1 MVLVNPCPLP
11 LIHTLT
17 NACFCKARWT
27 LVAADTQSNR
37 DNQHQK
43 QTIIKTRTAITT
55 KYENNNNVSDANN
68 RCENGLNDMIYGLL
82 KLAELRKGM
91 NPRIL
96 SSIISLDNATN
107 IGHSAKH

>member
-37 DNQHQK
+37 DNQHHK
-43 QTIIKTRTAITT
+43 LLQTIIKTRTIITS
-55 KYENNNNVSDANN
+55 KYENNNNVSNANN
-68 RCENGLNDMIYGLL
+68 RCENGLNDMIYGS
-82 KLAELRKGM
+82 
-91 NPRIL
+91 L
-96 SSIISLDNATN
+96 SEIQF
-107 IGHSAKH
+107 